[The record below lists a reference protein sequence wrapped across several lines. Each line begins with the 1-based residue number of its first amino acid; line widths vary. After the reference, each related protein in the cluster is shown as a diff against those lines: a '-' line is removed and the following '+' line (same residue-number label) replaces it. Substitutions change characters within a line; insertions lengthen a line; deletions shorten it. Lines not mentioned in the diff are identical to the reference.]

1 MRTLSLFVLA
11 TALMSMRAAVAEVA
25 DPSQP
30 AYIANYGQ
38 PLLVASYDFPSAIGF
53 YPWVSPPPVSSV
65 GLNLP
70 APSGAYVA
78 GYWNLYP
85 KRDIYYAAPSTP
97 PGMADAPLGMAAEGK
112 HSTMLR

>member
-1 MRTLSLFVLA
+1 MRTLSLFALA
-11 TALMSMRAAVAEVA
+11 TALLSMRAAIAEVA

-30 AYIANYGQ
+30 AYIAYYGQ
-38 PLLVASYDFPSAIGF
+38 PVLVASYAYPPAGGSWVWPSIL
-53 YPWVSPPPVSSV
+53 PT
-65 GLNLP
+65 GLNIP
-70 APSGAYVA
+70 APAGAYVA

-85 KRDIYYAAPSTP
+85 KQDIYYTAPPTP